1 MKKGNGMHSE
11 HEERAPIKEGASL
24 SGAIGR
30 YRSKNRRALLISV
43 IAHGAAAL
51 ILGAVVIWSHE
62 EAKEDAGDDVVNVS
76 KSAPKTAPRR
86 ARPPN
91 PKRNEVERKAFSKP
105 TQIQTAARFA
115 GSPSDGFYIPAGDGQ
130 GEQVL
135 KALKEAAAPQLTVS
149 MQARPA
155 SVSFSGQIKMET
167 WSAGTAPISTA
178 LTTASPGLMSMV
190 SAPRGAS
197 QGAEEFEKFKSDV
210 RQTIQRAQK
219 YPHFARAQEI
229 EGKLALNI
237 LLKRDGTV
245 AEVKIET
252 SSGSDILDAAAVE
265 SVQRIGKLTAFP
277 ESIQAASM
285 RLSVDVRFDLERRLD
300 T

>member
-1 MKKGNGMHSE
+1 MHSE
-11 HEERAPIKEGASL
+11 HEEREPQTGASL
-24 SGAIGR
+24 SGTIGR
-30 YRSKNRRALLISV
+30 YRSKNRRALMYSV

-51 ILGAVVIWSHE
+51 LLGAVVIWTHE
-62 EAKEDAGDDVVNVS
+62 EAKQDAGDDIVNVS
-76 KSAPKTAPRR
+76 KSAPKAAPRR
-86 ARPPN
+86 ARPPRL
-91 PKRNEVERKAFSKP
+91 KRSEVKRQAFSKP
-105 TQIQTAARFA
+105 IQIQTAAKFTS
-115 GSPSDGFYIPAGDGQ
+115 GSPDGFYIPAGDGQ
-130 GEQVL
+130 GDQVL
-135 KALKEAAAPQLTVS
+135 KALKEAAAPQLAVS
-149 MQARPA
+149 TQARPA

-190 SAPRGAS
+190 SAPRGANR
-197 QGAEEFEKFKSDV
+197 GAEEFEKFKSDV
-210 RQTIQRAQK
+210 RETIQRAQK

-252 SSGSDILDAAAVE
+252 SSGSDILDSAAVE
-265 SVQRIGKLTAFP
+265 SVQRIGRLTAFP

-285 RLSVDVRFDLERRLD
+285 RLSVPVRFDLEGV
-300 T
+300 